1 MKIELTNKNYCA
13 TVIAIQNVIPLENCD
28 NVVHTS
34 IMGNLVVVSKDIK
47 IGELGL
53 FFPVECQLSKEYLSA
68 NNLYRNQLMNIDTT
82 QKGYFEDNGRIRCV
96 KFRGHN
102 SEGLFMPLTSLD
114 FITEKYPEINTEF
127 NSINGVEICKKYIIR
142 IDKTSCTKKDRNK
155 NMKKYK
161 SKLIDN
167 QFRFHLDTSVLY
179 KNLDEITPDSLI
191 SITYKIH
198 GTSIISSYI
207 LCKKPLK
214 WYEKILKK
222 IGVNVVDTHY
232 DYIWSSRKVIKN
244 SELNPNAEH
253 YYEEDIWGIAHKEL
267 KPFLQKGMTIYAE
280 IAGYLPTGSY
290 IQSQYDYGCLT
301 GQHKVFVYRITQ
313 TNVDGKVIE
322 FSAKQVQ
329 EWCKLNGL
337 LPVPELFYGYAKD
350 CFTNIYHLIEEPNQF
365 EQKWNEEFLIE
376 IKKKYN
382 EKDCYMC
389 INKVPEEGCVVRL
402 DNKFNYEAFKQKS
415 TRFFEGETKMLDKGI
430 IDIEENN

>member
-96 KFRGHN
+96 KFRGYN

-415 TRFFEGETKMLDKGI
+415 TRFFEGETKMLDNGI

>member
-13 TVIAIQNVIPLENCD
+13 TVVAIQNVIPLENCD

-34 IMGNLVVVSKDIK
+34 IMGNLIVVSKDIK

-82 QKGYFEDNGRIRCV
+82 QKGYFEDNGRIKCV

-102 SEGLFMPLTSLD
+102 SEGLFMPLKSLD

-155 NMKKYK
+155 NMKKYE

-198 GTSIISSYI
+198 GTSTISSYI

-253 YYEEDIWGIAHKEL
+253 YYKEDIWGIAHKKLE
-267 KPFLQKGMTIYAE
+267 PFLQKGMTIYAE

-313 TNVDGKVIE
+313 TNVDGKVHE

-350 CFTNIYHLIEEPNQF
+350 LFNDERLTLNNWR
-365 EQKWNEEFLIE
+365 KKFLEE
-376 IKKKYN
+376 IKSRYN
-382 EKDCYMC
+382 EKDCYLC
-389 INKVPEEGCVVRL
+389 TNILSEEGCVVRL
-402 DNKFNYEAFKQKS
+402 DNKLNCEVFKQKS
-415 TRFFEGETKMLDKGI
+415 TRFLEGETKMLDKGI
-430 IDIEENN
+430 IDIEEDN

>member
-82 QKGYFEDNGRIRCV
+82 QKGYFEDNGRIKCV

-102 SEGLFMPLTSLD
+102 SEGLFMPLKSLD

-155 NMKKYK
+155 NMKKYE
-161 SKLIDN
+161 SKLINN

-222 IGVNVVDTHY
+222 IGINVVDTHY

-253 YYEEDIWGIAHKEL
+253 YYKEDIWGIAHKEL
-267 KPFLQKGMTIYAE
+267 EPFLQKGMTIYAE
-280 IAGYLPTGSY
+280 IAGYLSTGSY

-313 TNVDGKVIE
+313 TNVDGKVHE

-337 LPVPELFYGYAKD
+337 LAVPELFYGYAKD
-350 CFTNIYHLIEEPNQF
+350 LFNDERLTLNNWR
-365 EQKWNEEFLIE
+365 KKFLEE
-376 IKKKYN
+376 IKSRYN
-382 EKDCYMC
+382 EKNCYLC
-389 INKVPEEGCVVRL
+389 TNILPEEGCVVRL
-402 DNKFNYEAFKQKS
+402 DNKLNCEVFKQKS
-415 TRFFEGETKMLDKGI
+415 TRFLEGETKMLDKGI
-430 IDIEENN
+430 IDIEEEN

>member
-13 TVIAIQNVIPLENCD
+13 TVVAIQNIIPLENCD

-34 IMGNLVVVSKDIK
+34 IMGNLVIVSKDIK

-68 NNLYRNQLMNIDTT
+68 NNLYRNQLMNVDTT
-82 QKGYFEDNGRIRCV
+82 QKGYFEDNGRIRCI

-102 SEGLFMPLTSLD
+102 SEGLFMPLKSLD

-142 IDKTSCTKKDRNK
+142 INRPPCTQGTKKDRNK
-155 NMKKYK
+155 NIKKYK
-161 SKLIDN
+161 SKLVDN
-167 QFRFHLDTSVLY
+167 QFKFHLDTSLLY
-179 KNLDEITPDSLI
+179 KNLHEITPDSLI

-198 GTSIISSYI
+198 GTSIVSSYI

-244 SELNPNAEH
+244 SELNSNAEH
-253 YYEEDIWGIAHKEL
+253 YYKEDIWGIVHKEL
-267 KPFLQKGMTIYAE
+267 EPFLQKGMTIYAE

-313 TNVDGKVIE
+313 TNVDGKVHE

-350 CFTNIYHLIEEPNQF
+350 LFNDERLTLNNWR
-365 EQKWNEEFLIE
+365 KKFLEE
-376 IKKKYN
+376 IKSRYN
-382 EKDCYMC
+382 EKDCYLC
-389 INKVPEEGCVVRL
+389 TNILPEEGCVVRL
-402 DNKFNYEAFKQKS
+402 DNKLNCEVFKQKS
-415 TRFFEGETKMLDKGI
+415 TRFLEGETKMLDKGI

>member
-13 TVIAIQNVIPLENCD
+13 TVVAIQNVIPLENCD

-34 IMGNLVVVSKDIK
+34 IMGNLIVVSKDIR

-68 NNLYRNQLMNIDTT
+68 NNLYRNQLMNVDTT
-82 QKGYFEDNGRIRCV
+82 QKGYFEDNGRIKCV

-102 SEGLFMPLTSLD
+102 SEGLFMPLKSLD

-142 IDKTSCTKKDRNK
+142 IDRTPGTKKDRNK
-155 NMKKYK
+155 NMKKYE
-161 SKLIDN
+161 SKLVDN
-167 QFRFHLDTSVLY
+167 QFRFHLDTSALY
-179 KNLDEITPDSLI
+179 KNLHEITPDSLI

-198 GTSIISSYI
+198 GTSAISSYI

-214 WYEKILKK
+214 WYEKILNK
-222 IGVNVVDTHY
+222 IGVNIVDTHY

-244 SELNPNAEH
+244 PELNSNAEH
-253 YYEEDIWGIAHKEL
+253 YYKEDIWSIAHKEL
-267 KPFLQKGMTIYAE
+267 EPFLQKGMTIYAE
-280 IAGYLPTGSY
+280 IAGYLPTGGY
-290 IQSQYDYGCLT
+290 IQSQYDYGCEEK
-301 GQHKVFVYRITQ
+301 QHKIFVYRITQ
-313 TNVDGKVIE
+313 TNADGKVFE

-329 EWCKLNGL
+329 KWCKSNGL

-350 CFTNIYHLIEEPNQF
+350 LFNDERLTLNNWR
-365 EQKWNEEFLIE
+365 KKFLEE
-376 IKKKYN
+376 IKNRYN
-382 EKDCYMC
+382 EKNCYLC
-389 INKVPEEGCVVRL
+389 TNILPEEGCVVRL
-402 DNKFNYEAFKQKS
+402 DDKLNCEVFKQKS
-415 TRFFEGETKMLDKGI
+415 ILFLEGETKMLDKGI

>member
-13 TVIAIQNVIPLENCD
+13 TVVAIQNIIPLENCD

-68 NNLYRNQLMNIDTT
+68 NNLYRNQLMNVDTT

-102 SEGLFMPLTSLD
+102 SEGLFMPLKSLD

-142 IDKTSCTKKDRNK
+142 IDRTPGTKKDRNK
-155 NMKKYK
+155 NMKKYE
-161 SKLIDN
+161 SKLVDN
-167 QFRFHLDTSVLY
+167 QFRFHLDTSALY
-179 KNLDEITPDSLI
+179 KNLHEITPDSLI

-198 GTSIISSYI
+198 GTSTISSYI

-222 IGVNVVDTHY
+222 IGVNIVDTHY

-253 YYEEDIWGIAHKEL
+253 YYKEDIWGIAHKEL
-267 KPFLQKGMTIYAE
+267 EPFLQKGMTIYAE
-280 IAGYLPTGSY
+280 IAGYLPTGGY

-301 GQHKVFVYRITQ
+301 GQHKIFVYRITQ
-313 TNVDGKVIE
+313 TNVDGKVHE

-350 CFTNIYHLIEEPNQF
+350 LFNDERLTLNNWR
-365 EQKWNEEFLIE
+365 KKFLEE
-376 IKKKYN
+376 IKSRYN
-382 EKDCYMC
+382 EKDCYLC
-389 INKVPEEGCVVRL
+389 TNILPEEGCVVRL
-402 DNKFNYEAFKQKS
+402 DDKFNCEVFKQKS
-415 TRFFEGETKMLDKGI
+415 YRFLQNETIMLDKDI
-430 IDIEENN
+430 INIEEEN

>member
-350 CFTNIYHLIEEPNQF
+350 LFNDERLTLNNWR
-365 EQKWNEEFLIE
+365 KKFLEE
-376 IKKKYN
+376 IKSKYN
-382 EKDCYMC
+382 EKDCYLC
-389 INKVPEEGCVVRL
+389 TNILPEEGCVVRL

-430 IDIEENN
+430 IDIEEAN

>member
-415 TRFFEGETKMLDKGI
+415 TRFFEDETKMLDKGI